1 MKIGDEVTLDYSFLD
16 TLSNEEYKDISLR
29 IKKEFLL
36 MLFNNSNA
44 VILEDYNEV
53 YKIKTQRGNLELFV
67 NKKLLKL
74 KENNNG

>member
-67 NKKLLKL
+67 NKNLLKL